1 MKIRR
6 GALHSEPLTDTWSDF
21 LSGEREGREI
31 IVERLKDKAVPYPMA
46 STAQTHAGCN

>member
-31 IVERLKDKAVPYPMA
+31 IVERLKDKAVPYHGKYSA
-46 STAQTHAGCN
+46 DSCRL